1 MGQCFSP
8 VTSPGPNGIGFA
20 RYRMLCSA
28 LWFGLVFGALC
39 FGASAQAKS
48 FSGKVLRVV
57 DGDSIELLDG
67 HGDVL
72 HIRLEGID
80 APEWDQPF
88 GDVSKAYLRRTIEG
102 KTVRVNTRKQDVYGR
117 WVAQVRIRKTD
128 VSLMQVQ
135 YGLAWVFRR
144 YEHELAEPHR
154 QALNGAETAAQNQNL
169 GLWQQDYPMPPWEW
183 RRLKSPY
190 K

>member
-1 MGQCFSP
+1 
-8 VTSPGPNGIGFA
+8 
-20 RYRMLCSA
+20 MLCSA

-80 APEWDQPF
+80 APEWDQP
-88 GDVSKAYLRRTIEG
+88 
-102 KTVRVNTRKQDVYGR
+102 
-117 WVAQVRIRKTD
+117 
-128 VSLMQVQ
+128 
-135 YGLAWVFRR
+135 
-144 YEHELAEPHR
+144 
-154 QALNGAETAAQNQNL
+154 
-169 GLWQQDYPMPPWEW
+169 
-183 RRLKSPY
+183 
-190 K
+190 